1 VPQKLKVRSARARA
15 LEQNPHTR
23 AIRASFAV
31 GTIGRVRRLLP
42 IALAALC
49 AALLAGP
56 AAAALRAQVP
66 AFTLKRI
73 QANAGDASYLPTRLP
88 LGYRYERWQLR
99 NGTLVVTFKH
109 TRSGDRF
116 TFQAERLPRGAACDG
131 GGAFNRILQMDG
143 NKVYYGG
150 SGGEWIAWRCVTSP
164 KSHQRYVLSVHSRGP
179 LPDVALARVAASG
192 KRFAR
197 S

>member
-1 VPQKLKVRSARARA
+1 MS
-15 LEQNPHTR
+15 
-23 AIRASFAV
+23 
-31 GTIGRVRRLLP
+31 VRRLVLIVAVLGLAVRC
-42 IALAALC
+42 IASPGRR
-49 AALLAGP
+49 AG
-56 AAAALRAQVP
+56 AQVP

-73 QANAGDASYLPTRLP
+73 QAKAGDAAYLPTRLP
-88 LGYRYERWQLR
+88 LGYRYERWQRPTGSSSL
-99 NGTLVVTFKH
+99 LVVTFKH
-109 TRSGDRF
+109 KHSADRF
-116 TFQAERLPRGAACDG
+116 TFQVERLAKGAACDG

-164 KSHQRYVLSVHSRGP
+164 TSKQRYVLSVRSSGP

-197 S
+197 